1 MDMKQLLP
9 RFRYCFLPVTDTY
22 LLADSMVL
30 GSQRTRS
37 VPQLLQKTLAL

>member
-1 MDMKQLLP
+1 MNMKQSLP
-9 RFRYCFLPVTDTY
+9 HFRYYFLPVTDAH